1 MQLSNTQPQSSPVG
15 IVSFTT
21 TSPSR
26 SSNFSTISCGVITIL
41 HWRYSSFNF
50 ARILYRNPIIA
61 GSILP
66 SVFRRDLLTVNW
78 RTNGCDMTNLSVEY
92 NAFDGA
98 VFWASL
104 CLAHSPLAT
113 YACWLVRFNYR
124 SRGGTYQHAKKSK
137 KFNEEKKQKKQKK
150 QTERM
155 LYVIGSHKLWALGD
169 WWAAWVAP
177 IWVGVCTV
185 YTSNTY
191 CFIYCTPNLSRPTC
205 FYLPPPKAFDLDAF
219 LRPSANQRGQAWH
232 PPNLFCEVV
241 PAKAWL
247 RWCRW

>member
-78 RTNGCDMTNLSVEY
+78 RTNVDDMTNLSVEY
-92 NAFDGA
+92 NAFDG
-98 VFWASL
+98 
-104 CLAHSPLAT
+104 HRIGSPLSLVMGL
-113 YACWLVRFNYR
+113 YNVFPVCLVSWLAGREGEHTPKKR
-124 SRGGTYQHAKKSK
+124 IQRGKV
-137 KFNEEKKQKKQKK
+137 EKRNKRNKRKT
-150 QTERM
+150 TECM
-155 LYVIGSHKLWALGD
+155 IYVIMLHTL
-169 WWAAWVAP
+169 
-177 IWVGVCTV
+177 
-185 YTSNTY
+185 
-191 CFIYCTPNLSRPTC
+191 
-205 FYLPPPKAFDLDAF
+205 
-219 LRPSANQRGQAWH
+219 
-232 PPNLFCEVV
+232 
-241 PAKAWL
+241 
-247 RWCRW
+247 